1 MPPRGAEPDTR
12 FTTAD
17 IQVIYAMVGAELKA
31 ALVEAASTPNVK
43 APTIKAIEEWLYHE
57 RLISMKR
64 FPKKGFYYVPTP
76 AGVDAGLRSVDR
88 VTASGMPYSVLD
100 YTPDAQRLVV
110 EHFIKM
116 KPEENSST

>member
-1 MPPRGAEPDTR
+1 M
-12 FTTAD
+12 
-17 IQVIYAMVGAELKA
+17 
-31 ALVEAASTPNVK
+31 
-43 APTIKAIEEWLYHE
+43 
-57 RLISMKR
+57 
-64 FPKKGFYYVPTP
+64 PTP

-100 YTPDAQRLVV
+100 YTPDAQRLIV

>member
-1 MPPRGAEPDTR
+1 MPHRGADPDTR

-17 IQVIYAMVGAELKA
+17 IQVTYAMVGAQLKA

-100 YTPDAQRLVV
+100 YTPDAQRLIV
-110 EHFIKM
+110 EHFIK
-116 KPEENSST
+116 

>member
-1 MPPRGAEPDTR
+1 MKKLKL
-12 FTTAD
+12 TA
-17 IQVIYAMVGAELKA
+17 MTLTA
-31 ALVEAASTPNVK
+31 ALALTACGSTAASTPNVK

-57 RLISMKR
+57 RLISMER

-100 YTPDAQRLVV
+100 YTPDAQRLIV